1 MCGARFATIFEP
13 VDFGR
18 VFAFPGVLLHSFR
31 ANYVVVYEIFVRRSL
46 DVIKTVNDARAKS
59 RWEIQ
64 IH

>member
-18 VFAFPGVLLHSFR
+18 VLFAFPGVLLHSFR
-31 ANYVVVYEIFVRRSL
+31 ANFVVVYEIFVRRSL
-46 DVIKTVNDARAKS
+46 DAIKTVNDAKS